1 VVPLAVSFFL
11 AGELADSV
19 KFGLAQHCHINT
31 HCRRPFSGIRLSPN
45 FLSFHHF
52 SLNME
57 LLWRIR
63 HCVVTEE
70 GERAKR
76 AERKK
81 GREGRPRR
89 AQSTKERE
97 LPCSSSRISALIE

>member
-1 VVPLAVSFFL
+1 
-11 AGELADSV
+11 
-19 KFGLAQHCHINT
+19 
-31 HCRRPFSGIRLSPN
+31 
-45 FLSFHHF
+45 
-52 SLNME
+52 ME

-76 AERKK
+76 AKRKK